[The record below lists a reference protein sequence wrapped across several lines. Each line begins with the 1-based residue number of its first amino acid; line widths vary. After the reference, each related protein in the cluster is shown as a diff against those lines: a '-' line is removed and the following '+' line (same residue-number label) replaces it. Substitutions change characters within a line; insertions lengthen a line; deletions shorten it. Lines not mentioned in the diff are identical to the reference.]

1 MREILLSCAQKYE
14 KNPAGGL
21 DNFCGACYNKLLS
34 EQTRRTVSA
43 ALDEEAS
50 SALIGKFKSLIE
62 ANGTIDSI
70 DEWGKRRLAY
80 PINDEEE
87 GVYTVINFT
96 ADPSFPAELDRVYK
110 ITEGVMRSLI
120 VAHEE

>member
-1 MREILLSCAQKYE
+1 MAKYE
-14 KNPAGGL
+14 TML
-21 DNFCGACYNKLLS
+21 I
-34 EQTRRTVSA
+34 TSA

-80 PINDEEE
+80 PINFKNEGYYVLMQFSAKPEFPRELERNFQINENIMRYLVTRIEE
-87 GVYTVINFT
+87 
-96 ADPSFPAELDRVYK
+96 
-110 ITEGVMRSLI
+110 
-120 VAHEE
+120 

>member
-1 MREILLSCAQKYE
+1 MAKYE
-14 KNPAGGL
+14 TML
-21 DNFCGACYNKLLS
+21 I
-34 EQTRRTVSA
+34 TSA

-87 GVYTVINFT
+87 R
-96 ADPSFPAELDRVYK
+96 SEERRVGK
-110 ITEGVMRSLI
+110 ECRSRWSPY
-120 VAHEE
+120 H

>member
-1 MREILLSCAQKYE
+1 MVEYRLVIYNLSLFPVLKPEAKSPKGGATKMAKYE
-14 KNPAGGL
+14 TML
-21 DNFCGACYNKLLS
+21 I
-34 EQTRRTVSA
+34 TSA

-50 SALIGKFKSLIE
+50 SALFGKFKCLIE

-96 ADPSFPAELDRVYK
+96 SEPSFPAELDRVYK

-120 VAHEE
+120 IAHEE